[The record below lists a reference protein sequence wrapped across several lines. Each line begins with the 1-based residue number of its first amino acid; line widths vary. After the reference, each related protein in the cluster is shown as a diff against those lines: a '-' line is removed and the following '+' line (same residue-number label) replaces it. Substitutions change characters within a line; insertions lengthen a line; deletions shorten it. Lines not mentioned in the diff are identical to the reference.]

1 MLATENSASHRVIT
15 REERVGVSLEPSDLS
30 GVREKVPHMEQEG
43 DVGDSE
49 GGEEGTK
56 HSSSREMLMTVFL
69 HQTFGVPLT
78 WAQVWVCLPLIHF
91 IIKQPGFIS
100 LSLCFLNFKIIILA
114 ISS

>member
-1 MLATENSASHRVIT
+1 
-15 REERVGVSLEPSDLS
+15 
-30 GVREKVPHMEQEG
+30 MEQEG

-100 LSLCFLNFKIIILA
+100 LSLCFLNFFSSILK
-114 ISS
+114 